1 MSAQAAAAG
10 TSPAPPL
17 HHESAKPGPTTA
29 TARTAATIVLEYL
42 LAHGAEAAAELL
54 DARLS
59 AQAESSGDDDTAGFE
74 ALQKLL
80 GTAGAETDVLQAMS
94 SVAMLPKSKR

>member
-1 MSAQAAAAG
+1 MQEEASG
-10 TSPAPPL
+10 SPPAPQVEL
-17 HHESAKPGPTTA
+17 ESAKSAQKTA
-29 TARTAATIVLEYL
+29 TERTAATIVLEYL

-59 AQAESSGDDDTAGFE
+59 AQAESSGEDDTAGFE